1 MYVEQDFYLGDR
13 MLTREQPATRRRA
26 RQAGFTLVEVTI
38 ALVILS
44 VAVLGMAASAGVLGR
59 YSAEAEVR
67 ALAMQAVQDRISLV
81 KVDPRYGELEALY
94 AGSESDLPGLDGF
107 TRTTSVTQVQTTV
120 AGGGTLDYKVISV
133 VVSGARLVQP
143 LSRRFTVG
151 AP

>member
-1 MYVEQDFYLGDR
+1 
-13 MLTREQPATRRRA
+13 MLTHDSAPTPRRQRDG
-26 RQAGFTLVEVTI
+26 GFTLVEVTI
-38 ALVILS
+38 ALVILA

-81 KVDPRYGELEALY
+81 KVDPRYGELEDLY
-94 AGSESDLPGLDGF
+94 AGSESDLPGLDGY
-107 TRTTSVTQVQTTV
+107 TRSTTVTRVNQTTS
-120 AGGGTLDYKVISV
+120 AGGTIDYKVISV
-133 VVSGARLVQP
+133 VVSGGALSAP

>member
-1 MYVEQDFYLGDR
+1 
-13 MLTREQPATRRRA
+13 MLMHDSAPHSRVQREG
-26 RQAGFTLVEVTI
+26 GFTLVEVTI
-38 ALVILS
+38 ALVILA

-81 KVDPRYGELEALY
+81 KVDPRYAELEDLY
-94 AGSESDLPGLDGF
+94 GGEENDLPGLDGY
-107 TRTTSVTQVQTTV
+107 TRKTTVTRINQTTT
-120 AGGGTLDYKVISV
+120 GGGTIDYKVISV
-133 VVSGARLVQP
+133 VVSGGDLSAP

>member
-1 MYVEQDFYLGDR
+1 
-13 MLTREQPATRRRA
+13 MLTHAQPRPRHVA
-26 RQAGFTLVEVTI
+26 RQRGFTLVEVTI

-59 YSAEAEVR
+59 YSADAEVR

-81 KVDPRYGELEALY
+81 KVDPRYGELETLY
-94 AGSESDLPGLDGF
+94 AATESDLPGLEGF
-107 TRTTSVTQVQTTV
+107 TRTTSVTRVQTTV
-120 AGGGTLDYKVISV
+120 TGGGTLDYKVISV
-133 VVSGARLVQP
+133 VVTGSRLDQP

>member
-1 MYVEQDFYLGDR
+1 
-13 MLTREQPATRRRA
+13 MLTNERPRTPRKA
-26 RQAGFTLVEVTI
+26 RQRGFTMVEVTI

-59 YSAEAEVR
+59 YSADAEVR

-81 KVDPRYGELEALY
+81 KVDPRYGELETLY

-107 TRTTSVTQVQTTV
+107 TRTTTVTQVQQTV
-120 AGGGTLDYKVISV
+120 TGGGTLDYKVVSV
-133 VVSGARLVQP
+133 VVTGARLTQP

>member
-1 MYVEQDFYLGDR
+1 
-13 MLTREQPATRRRA
+13 MLTHDTAPEARRA
-26 RQAGFTLVEVTI
+26 RSGGFTLVEVTI
-38 ALVILS
+38 ALVILA

-81 KVDPRYGELEALY
+81 KVDPRYGELETLY

-107 TRTTSVTQVQTTV
+107 TRTTTVTRVNQTV
-120 AGGGTLDYKVISV
+120 SGGGTLDYKVISV
-133 VVSGARLVQP
+133 VVTGDVLSAP

>member
-1 MYVEQDFYLGDR
+1 
-13 MLTREQPATRRRA
+13 MLTETQPPRRA
-26 RQAGFTLVEVTI
+26 QRGFTMVEVTI

-59 YSAEAEVR
+59 YSADAEVR

-81 KVDPRYGELEALY
+81 KVDPRYGELETLY
-94 AGSESDLPGLDGF
+94 AGSESNLPGLDGF
-107 TRTTSVTQVQTTV
+107 TRTTTVTRVKQAVS
-120 AGGGTLDYKVISV
+120 GGGTLDYKVVDVVISG
-133 VVSGARLVQP
+133 SKLAQP

>member
-1 MYVEQDFYLGDR
+1 
-13 MLTREQPATRRRA
+13 MLTQNQKPPRPRGGS
-26 RQAGFTLVEVTI
+26 AGFTLVEVTI
-38 ALVILS
+38 SLVILS

-59 YSAEAEVR
+59 YSRDAEVR

-81 KVDPRYGELEALY
+81 KVDPRYAELENLY

-107 TRTTSVTQVQTTV
+107 TRTTTVNRVQQSQP
-120 AGGGTLDYKVISV
+120 GGGTLDYKVVSV
-133 VVSGARLVQP
+133 VVSGEALPAP

>member
-1 MYVEQDFYLGDR
+1 
-13 MLTREQPATRRRA
+13 MLTNERPRTPRAA
-26 RQAGFTLVEVTI
+26 RQGGFTMVEVTI

-59 YSAEAEVR
+59 YSADAEVR

-81 KVDPRYGELEALY
+81 KVDPRYAELETLY
-94 AGSESDLPGLDGF
+94 AGSESDLPGLSGF
-107 TRTTSVTQVQTTV
+107 TRTTTVTRVQQSVT
-120 AGGGTLDYKVISV
+120 GGGTLDYKVVSV
-133 VVSGARLVQP
+133 VVNGERLTQP

>member
-1 MYVEQDFYLGDR
+1 
-13 MLTREQPATRRRA
+13 MLTHESTPAPRTRREG
-26 RQAGFTLVEVTI
+26 GFTLVEVTI
-38 ALVILS
+38 ALVILA

-81 KVDPRYGELEALY
+81 KVDPRYADLETLY
-94 AGSESDLPGLDGF
+94 DGDETDLPGLDGY
-107 TRTTSVTQVQTTV
+107 TRSTTVTRVNQTTT
-120 AGGGTLDYKVISV
+120 GGGTIDYKVISV
-133 VVSGARLVQP
+133 VVSGGALSAP

>member
-1 MYVEQDFYLGDR
+1 
-13 MLTREQPATRRRA
+13 MLMHEPSPTSRSGREG
-26 RQAGFTLVEVTI
+26 GFTLVEVTI
-38 ALVILS
+38 ALVILA

-81 KVDPRYGELEALY
+81 KVDPRYTELEDLY
-94 AGSESDLPGLDGF
+94 EGEESNLPGLEGY
-107 TRTTSVTQVQTTV
+107 TRETTV
-120 AGGGTLDYKVISV
+120 TRVNQTVTGGGTLDYKVISV
-133 VVSGARLVQP
+133 VVSGGGLISP

>member
-1 MYVEQDFYLGDR
+1 
-13 MLTREQPATRRRA
+13 MLTHEQPRRLRKG
-26 RQAGFTLVEVTI
+26 RQAGFTLIEVTI

-59 YSAEAEVR
+59 YSADAEVR

-81 KVDPRYGELEALY
+81 KVDPRYGELETLY

-107 TRTTSVTQVQTTV
+107 TRTTSVTQVKTTV
-120 AGGGTLDYKVISV
+120 TGGGTLDYKVISV
-133 VVSGARLVQP
+133 VVTGERLEQP